1 MDQTGGDMKKPQDLI
16 MEMFGL
22 KNAGS
27 QRNEDYQKKRESLM
41 EAYRLSGAAKV
52 EGVVEYILSLL

>member
-1 MDQTGGDMKKPQDLI
+1 MKKPEDLI

-22 KNAGS
+22 KNAGVDRS
-27 QRNEDYQKKRESLM
+27 EDYHKKRESLM

-52 EGVVEYILSLL
+52 EGVIEYILSLL